1 MRTITLA
8 ALLTLGL
15 AVHPALSAAQ
25 EAPSPPSS
33 ATEPQGFVP
42 EPGGITRAAIF
53 ADRHLGKGDLTNG
66 FYVDFT
72 DFGNMVPDAGWLS
85 VGPGYRQWYKKD
97 AVFVDASAAISSRN
111 YRRMQARFELPT
123 LARGRI
129 ALGTQFRVQD
139 YRGIQFFDAGPASSK
154 ESDSEYRL
162 KSRQLAGYVTLR
174 PAQWLALNADTSWL
188 RASTPFESDFGALL
202 SDNARSFVTQ
212 GVSLTADGRDFPE
225 HPTRGALGRI
235 GVVRYDDRDG
245 GFFTFKQYE
254 SEAAA
259 FVPIA
264 GPRVVLA
271 LRGMAVASKDGNVPL
286 YFQPSLG
293 GATSLRSY
301 ADYRFHDR
309 NLALA
314 NAEVRLALMTHA
326 DLALFADAGNVAPRF
341 GDLNFD
347 KRSYGAGLRLHT
359 RRLTFATVDVARGDE
374 GWRFLFRLNDPLRLL
389 RASRRVVAV
398 PFVP

>member
-1 MRTITLA
+1 VRTVIFA
-8 ALLTLGL
+8 ALLTVGI
-15 AVHPALSAAQ
+15 AVDPARSAAQ
-25 EAPSPPSS
+25 EAPSPPAS
-33 ATEPQGFVP
+33 ASEPQGFIA
-42 EPGGITRAAIF
+42 EPGGITRVATY
-53 ADRHLGKGDLTNG
+53 ADRHFGKGDLTNG
-66 FYVDFT
+66 FYVDF
-72 DFGNMVPDAGWLS
+72 GNMIPGAGWLS

-97 AVFVDASAAISSRN
+97 AVFFDASAAISSRN
-111 YRRMQARFELPT
+111 YRRMQARFELPK
-123 LARGRI
+123 LARSRI
-129 ALGTQFRVQD
+129 LLGTQVRLQD
-139 YRGIQFFDAGPASSK
+139 YRSIRFFDSGPASNEK
-154 ESDSEYRL
+154 SDSEYRL

-174 PAQWLALNADTSWL
+174 PARWLALNAETSLL
-188 RASTPFESDFGALL
+188 RASTPFESDFGRPVQDD
-202 SDNARSFVTQ
+202 SRSFVTQ

-235 GVVRYDDRDG
+235 GVVRYADRDG

-254 SEAAA
+254 GEAAA

-271 LRGMAVASKDGNVPL
+271 LRGMAVASQDGNVPL

-301 ADYRFHDR
+301 ADYRFRDR

-326 DLALFADAGNVAPRF
+326 DLAFFADAGNVAARF
-341 GDLNFD
+341 EDLNFN

-359 RRLTFATVDVARGDE
+359 RRLTFAMVDVARGDE
-374 GWRFLFRLNDPLRLL
+374 GWRFMFRLNDPLRLV
-389 RASRRVVAV
+389 RATRRVVAV